1 MSSLLIAQNK
11 LTKMLEVFHNI
22 CVKLN
27 IKYWCLGGT
36 LIGAV
41 RHMGFI
47 PWDGDV
53 DVAMLAEDYNILE
66 KHIHDELPSTMW
78 FFGKSLPGL
87 AKIRDLYSSYTDE
100 SDKNDNNH
108 HGLQIDIFIYN
119 IIKTNGKS
127 QLYSE
132 EKWLCKYKE
141 DYFEYEDIFPTK
153 LTKFEHI
160 NVYIPNK
167 IKKICNYSYGG
178 YPPPFPDKSKQICHE
193 GKIDPI
199 NPAHYYPIV
208 FKEIYKKKTQQ
219 WFSESV
225 NKSTS
230 FLHHMSGW
238 NYISQEEWNNLCT
251 EFIHGMDLD
260 KSTNIFDA
268 GCGVGALFYYI
279 NNINKDIKLYGCDIN
294 QDVINKCKTLFPSS
308 QISLNDITNLS
319 NYESNYFDNV
329 ICISTISYLNSLDEL
344 TLAVKELIRILKPNG
359 KLNIC
364 IMCEKNA
371 GLKSF
376 NIIIPKNFWHK
387 DIFQVSEINII
398 DISFS
403 KFTNRY
409 SVYITK

>member
-41 RHMGFI
+41 RHSGFI

-66 KHIHDELPSTMW
+66 KHIHEELPSTMW

-108 HGLQIDIFIYN
+108 YGLQIDIFIYN

-132 EKWLCKYKE
+132 EKWLCTYKE

-208 FKEIYKKKTQQ
+208 FKEIYKK
-219 WFSESV
+219 
-225 NKSTS
+225 
-230 FLHHMSGW
+230 
-238 NYISQEEWNNLCT
+238 Y
-251 EFIHGMDLD
+251 
-260 KSTNIFDA
+260 
-268 GCGVGALFYYI
+268 
-279 NNINKDIKLYGCDIN
+279 
-294 QDVINKCKTLFPSS
+294 
-308 QISLNDITNLS
+308 
-319 NYESNYFDNV
+319 
-329 ICISTISYLNSLDEL
+329 
-344 TLAVKELIRILKPNG
+344 
-359 KLNIC
+359 
-364 IMCEKNA
+364 
-371 GLKSF
+371 
-376 NIIIPKNFWHK
+376 
-387 DIFQVSEINII
+387 
-398 DISFS
+398 
-403 KFTNRY
+403 
-409 SVYITK
+409 